1 MAYFKR
7 IRDLRED
14 KDLTQKELAEKFYM
28 QTTQYRRYESGE
40 RSIALELAVQ
50 LADFYNVSLDYLA
63 GVCDYNNRI
72 TIEDLSIEEKQL
84 LTHFRKLNDE
94 NKIKLTERALALSE
108 MQ

>member
-14 KDLTQKELAEKFYM
+14 RDLTQKELAEILYM

-50 LADFYNVSLDYLA
+50 LAEYYGVSIDYLA
-63 GVCDYNNRI
+63 GICEYNNKI
-72 TIEDLSIEEKQL
+72 TSDNLTTEEKQL
-84 LTHFRKLNDE
+84 LTYFRELSKD
-94 NKIKLTERALALSE
+94 NKIKLIERALALTE
-108 MQ
+108 LQ